1 MRVEREQATAI
12 VAQFS
17 LTQGVSTRASA
28 PSPLSISKL
37 KTFCSEMKDPWKFTD
52 YVKPV
57 CLPGMHQFPQPGTL
71 CKVAGWGSVHEVAP
85 GHFLWHV
92 EMSRSLRAVHVPIIE
107 QILRE
112 MGPES
117 AFELSKALLLLLHCP
132 IIYGD
137 ISATPSYILGYFG
150 NLEKTYRKI

>member
-1 MRVEREQATAI
+1 MNQ
-12 VAQFS
+12 
-17 LTQGVSTRASA
+17 
-28 PSPLSISKL
+28 KL
-37 KTFCSEMKDPWKFTD
+37 KCCLEMKDPWKFTD

-107 QILRE
+107 QAQCAAKYKDQISRRMFCAGYTE
-112 MGPES
+112 GGRD
-117 AFELSKALLLLLHCP
+117 ACQVRLSSKDL
-132 IIYGD
+132 I
-137 ISATPSYILGYFG
+137 F
-150 NLEKTYRKI
+150 

>member
-1 MRVEREQATAI
+1 MYPT
-12 VAQFS
+12 
-17 LTQGVSTRASA
+17 
-28 PSPLSISKL
+28 L
-37 KTFCSEMKDPWKFTD
+37 KTCCSEMKDPWKFTD

-107 QILRE
+107 Q
-112 MGPES
+112 
-117 AFELSKALLLLLHCP
+117 AQCAAK
-132 IIYGD
+132 YKD
-137 ISATPSYILGYFG
+137 QISRRMFCAGYTEGGRDACQVRFTFKD
-150 NLEKTYRKI
+150 LMFLTCKIG